1 MSTAFTAIQAAL
13 LAALQAAPAL
23 AGGRISV
30 NRLRPIPAG
39 QDSAIVIRLDQA
51 NGTEMVLGLV
61 DWQTAFAVECYAR
74 AAAGSDAS
82 VAVDALL
89 GDTWARLAALDFTD
103 LGAAIALDPQ
113 IDWQY
118 DDADTPV
125 VCAVIRIKAQHR
137 TQLATL
143 QP

>member
-1 MSTAFTAIQAAL
+1 MSTAFVTIQAAL
-13 LAALQAAPAL
+13 LAALSAAPAL
-23 AGGRISV
+23 ADGRISV

-39 QDSAIVIRLDQA
+39 QNSAIVIRLDQA
-51 NGTEMVLGLV
+51 QGTEMVLGLV

-74 AAAGSDAS
+74 APAGTDAS
-82 VAVDALL
+82 GAVDTLL
-89 GDTWARLAALDFTD
+89 ADTWARLAALDFTD
-103 LGAAIALDPQ
+103 LGASIVLDPQ

-125 VCAVIRIKAQHR
+125 VCAVIRVKAQHR
-137 TQLATL
+137 TSLLSL